1 MTVISPFSKIFHNRM
16 NTIKI
21 SKIIFSV
28 LFVFS
33 TMVNAQTLAIV
44 NSGNT
49 GTSGTNWS
57 ITGNTLTV
65 TGTANIRASVIVNAL
80 ANGNLTIVGN
90 STNFAVTI
98 SEAITAT
105 GNNVL
110 AVGSATNTGTITFNA
125 VTSFAG
131 PVTVNG
137 GNITVSQ
144 NISCTGSGSGLTLR
158 ATGFI
163 YINGKTLQTNSG
175 NIILWSDKDNSQLVA
190 GATSDEIRLSS
201 ATTLN
206 SQGGKIVLAGGLD
219 DGANGGT
226 ASDGIP
232 DNYAY
237 RGTGAYVGGV
247 NLGPAEGVGT
257 VVSLLSGGG
266 DILIRGQSASG
277 TTNPRAGV
285 VSQTKLAINSGA
297 GRINVLGISSVAYSG
312 TDLGGF
318 VALNTTIEVNIAIS
332 SDYPGS
338 GPAIRMAGARVIA
351 GVGVS
356 EGLGFGRSNYVT
368 TSKLLI
374 QSTSSTGGG
383 ILLEGA
389 NSAPSASV
397 VLLPYGSSQLLSGT
411 GDIIITTAPV
421 GPVTTALGDVQPYS
435 LVQQFGSRANTTPI
449 LGITPAVTSSN
460 ANIICR
466 GNNVYFINSGSVN
479 FATTGSCTF
488 LPHDGVNSFSSL
500 LRTSIMDFST
510 VSSLTMGKP
519 TNISNVWIDNLVN
532 VAGPITIY
540 GGSIT
545 LGASLS
551 SSTGDDIIIYSN
563 EAASVATSQTI
574 TTSGT
579 FKFMPQAASFSAAI
593 TYPFTNLTVANI
605 TRFDLGKTGNT
616 ANITIGTATSVN
628 GPINIYGGV
637 LRFNAN
643 LTTTNTTTG
652 NISLYGTSFND
663 LVTGGIEVANGRTAS
678 INVSSPSN
686 FAGVISG
693 IGSQFI
699 KDGLGTLILNNSQT
713 YTGST
718 IINGGDLQ
726 VGSNSSDIPVNTLV
740 GSINSSSEV
749 IVASGSNLIL
759 SPQQEM
765 VFTVP
770 ISGNGGLEIKG
781 ISGFAFKANPTFL
794 TGTWV
799 DIANTATVLEVLTRI
814 TGGNIIGN
822 TTTNRTA
829 GAYIKSYDAATNT
842 ATLQVQAYNSSGNVT
857 SVIFLRLRQS
867 GNNVQVSVDT
877 NPYTTGAATRTGNYL
892 NTNMTTGATQRT
904 LSTLSTNGNLG
915 LRHLYMSGK
924 ITITSELSYAGNTT
938 ISNTTSSFLNFY
950 SFTSKGALEIIDAS
964 TIFPTL
970 SNIVNNGLMIYNRTT
985 PLTISSDM
993 EGTVDVLQV
1002 GAAITLTGTNTHSG
1016 NTTIDLNKSLNIGSG
1031 GTIGSI
1037 TGNIINYGTL
1047 TFNRSDSSSYAGI
1060 VSGSGALVKSGT
1072 NDFTLTGLN
1081 TYTGSSTINDGKLIL
1096 ERNVP
1101 GTSSSGYAGLGTL
1114 VIQPSSDTFSSA
1126 VSYPIAGFDVSNS
1139 IGGITIGKPSNTADI
1154 TFANAITIAGPIT
1167 AYGGTIT
1174 LDANLTTTNNGN
1186 VSLYTD
1192 NALGLS
1198 ASRTINAAGAFKYI
1212 PRTTTFSADVTY
1224 PIANLTATSTGLTI
1238 GKTTNDKN
1246 ITITQDVTGGAGI
1259 ELYGANVNINSNL
1272 KTTNS
1277 GAMYLKGNA
1286 TIAAEKYIES
1296 NGAFTHDGNLTF
1308 KSTATGTAAFGPL
1321 GGTFTTVSGTA
1332 TVERYIPAKRAYRF
1346 LSSSVTTAT
1355 SIRQNWQENGG
1366 TTAGLGTH
1374 ITGLNGITNGF
1385 DITETNNPSLY
1396 TINHT
1401 SGAWTAVSNTNV
1413 NTLTAGTAYRLMV
1426 RGDRTIS
1433 LATNAPTATVTTL
1446 RATGVLKTGSHSPT
1460 LNQATDG
1467 YSFVGNPYQA
1477 PVDIKAVLA
1486 TSTNMN
1492 TGVVYYWDPTL
1503 NTRGAYVTRTLS
1515 SVSTNAPSSNF
1526 TEILQP
1532 GQAVFVKNAATGTPS
1547 MTFNE
1552 SNKSITSGAAGVFR
1566 ATNTTS
1572 DYGLLR
1578 VNLKAN
1584 VNTQW
1589 TTIEGALAVF
1599 SPTYSW
1605 EVTQEDANKFSNLD
1619 EEVSFMLNNTSL
1631 AIACQSDPSP
1641 TNELPM
1647 KLNNTRYTNYQWQ
1660 FELGNYSGPTPYL
1673 FDTQNNTY
1681 SPIEN
1686 NTIVP
1691 FTVNGQELTRFK
1703 IVFQNGTL
1711 STPDFSNQIVLY
1723 PNPGKADSSF
1733 YLTGI
1738 NNAKVSLYNLLG
1750 QNIPVETTVDGATTK
1765 VKPSV
1770 GLSQGV
1776 YVVNIIQEGKTAQVK
1791 WIVE

>member
-1 MTVISPFSKIFHNRM
+1 M

-356 EGLGFGRSNYVT
+356 EGLGFGRNNYVT

-1198 ASRTINAAGAFKYI
+1198 ASRTINAA
-1212 PRTTTFSADVTY
+1212 
-1224 PIANLTATSTGLTI
+1224 
-1238 GKTTNDKN
+1238 
-1246 ITITQDVTGGAGI
+1246 
-1259 ELYGANVNINSNL
+1259 
-1272 KTTNS
+1272 
-1277 GAMYLKGNA
+1277 
-1286 TIAAEKYIES
+1286 
-1296 NGAFTHDGNLTF
+1296 
-1308 KSTATGTAAFGPL
+1308 
-1321 GGTFTTVSGTA
+1321 
-1332 TVERYIPAKRAYRF
+1332 
-1346 LSSSVTTAT
+1346 
-1355 SIRQNWQENGG
+1355 
-1366 TTAGLGTH
+1366 
-1374 ITGLNGITNGF
+1374 
-1385 DITETNNPSLY
+1385 
-1396 TINHT
+1396 
-1401 SGAWTAVSNTNV
+1401 
-1413 NTLTAGTAYRLMV
+1413 
-1426 RGDRTIS
+1426 
-1433 LATNAPTATVTTL
+1433 
-1446 RATGVLKTGSHSPT
+1446 
-1460 LNQATDG
+1460 
-1467 YSFVGNPYQA
+1467 
-1477 PVDIKAVLA
+1477 
-1486 TSTNMN
+1486 
-1492 TGVVYYWDPTL
+1492 
-1503 NTRGAYVTRTLS
+1503 
-1515 SVSTNAPSSNF
+1515 
-1526 TEILQP
+1526 
-1532 GQAVFVKNAATGTPS
+1532 
-1547 MTFNE
+1547 
-1552 SNKSITSGAAGVFR
+1552 
-1566 ATNTTS
+1566 
-1572 DYGLLR
+1572 
-1578 VNLKAN
+1578 
-1584 VNTQW
+1584 
-1589 TTIEGALAVF
+1589 
-1599 SPTYSW
+1599 
-1605 EVTQEDANKFSNLD
+1605 
-1619 EEVSFMLNNTSL
+1619 
-1631 AIACQSDPSP
+1631 
-1641 TNELPM
+1641 
-1647 KLNNTRYTNYQWQ
+1647 
-1660 FELGNYSGPTPYL
+1660 
-1673 FDTQNNTY
+1673 
-1681 SPIEN
+1681 
-1686 NTIVP
+1686 
-1691 FTVNGQELTRFK
+1691 
-1703 IVFQNGTL
+1703 
-1711 STPDFSNQIVLY
+1711 
-1723 PNPGKADSSF
+1723 
-1733 YLTGI
+1733 
-1738 NNAKVSLYNLLG
+1738 
-1750 QNIPVETTVDGATTK
+1750 
-1765 VKPSV
+1765 
-1770 GLSQGV
+1770 
-1776 YVVNIIQEGKTAQVK
+1776 
-1791 WIVE
+1791 